1 MQEHT
6 MSESFDIKKLEKI
19 VRRNKVK
26 IFFKSLYYSLRN
38 FWSFRKEI
46 WRYRTW
52 DYRYNL
58 NLFARSIEL
67 TADAIEKYGIEEP
80 VMKEKRINAMRKFV
94 WYVQNMDNGI
104 ELAEK
109 ELGPMKRRPYEE
121 WFESME
127 DGNFKYIPDDDPHTK
142 AVFKRSDEI
151 EKEIFDK
158 MWKIIIGS
166 DKEDGTGIRGWWD

>member
-1 MQEHT
+1 

-19 VRRNKVK
+19 VKRNKVK

-67 TADAIEKYGIEEP
+67 TADGIEKYGIEEP
-80 VMKEKRINAMRKFV
+80 VMKENRIDAMRKFV
-94 WYVQNMDNGI
+94 WYVQNMDNGV
-104 ELAEK
+104 ELA
-109 ELGPMKRRPYEE
+109 
-121 WFESME
+121 
-127 DGNFKYIPDDDPHTK
+127 
-142 AVFKRSDEI
+142 
-151 EKEIFDK
+151 
-158 MWKIIIGS
+158 
-166 DKEDGTGIRGWWD
+166 